1 MKQRRHPPETWPYR
15 RHPEG
20 PQDPMF
26 GGHPYFERHIY
37 IYRDQLRYDITSQ
50 TEIIVMTRAMDE
62 KQRSEMGNFASKYQG
77 LIDRWID
84 KYVNLAKGR
93 MAAFILEP
101 FKKSKGD
108 ELKQENEIDIE
119 LQVPFSWDDTTF
131 QPLVQAVHD
140 YIVNGATYEFLSL
153 IIPPYRREIITTQK
167 KMDMDESYADIKR
180 YICAVKPG
188 WVRKPMQP
196 F

>member
-1 MKQRRHPPETWPYR
+1 MKNRRHPPETWPYR
-15 RHPEG
+15 RHPIG
-20 PQDPMF
+20 PNDPMF

-37 IYRDQLRYDITSQ
+37 IYREQIQFDVTSQ
-50 TEIIVMTRAMDE
+50 SEVIIAARAQD
-62 KQRSEMGNFASKYQG
+62 SKTQTG
-77 LIDRWID
+77 LNNIATKYKAMFDRWID

-101 FKKSKGD
+101 FKTSKGNN
-108 ELKQENEIDIE
+108 LKQEDEIDIE

-140 YIVNGATYEFLSL
+140 YIVNGCIYELLSL
-153 IIPPYRREIITTQK
+153 IMPPKEFVTNQK
-167 KMDMDESYADIKR
+167 RIDMEQSYADIKR
-180 YICAVKPG
+180 YVCSVKPG
-188 WVRKPMQP
+188 WVRKPLQP